1 MLTSPPP
8 PPSLVLLPPPPQA
21 EIAAAATTAAQTAR
35 AFVNTPSSSRKPVLL
50 APDSRRISLDRRR
63 GVTSADKWTI
73 GRIRKEANWPTSAG
87 RHSTV
92 TAPSSTGTAG

>member
-1 MLTSPPP
+1 MLTSPPPP

-50 APDSRRISLDRRR
+50 APDWRRISLDRRR
-63 GVTSADKWTI
+63 GVPSADKWTI
-73 GRIRKEANWPTSAG
+73 GRIRKGTNWPTSAG
-87 RHSTV
+87 QHSTV
-92 TAPSSTGTAG
+92 TARSSTG